1 MALSYAIWSGA
12 FGVSSG
18 SEEESFKADL
28 KFLIALPRPVAMPGR
43 RLPPNRRRTIANTNM
58 SSQGPIPNILSPL
71 DFDSEILL
79 AHAFKCDRLQLRMAI
94 ADYRNFV
101 KRRQTGEPVA
111 YITGVKEFFGYEFEV
126 NPSVLIPRPDTEKL
140 VEVALEKLPKE
151 KELRVIDVC
160 TGSGCVAISLA
171 LERPLIKVIA
181 TELSEKAAEVARR
194 NIKKHG
200 LEDRVEVRV
209 GHLLDPVEGHFDLI
223 VSNPPYIKPADMA
236 GLMRDVRDFEPHL
249 ALQGLGE
256 NGLELHEEILKK
268 APLLL
273 TKGAFVLLEIGYDQ
287 AHFFKDRAKIIQDD
301 AGNDRIVEICCG

>member
-1 MALSYAIWSGA
+1 
-12 FGVSSG
+12 
-18 SEEESFKADL
+18 
-28 KFLIALPRPVAMPGR
+28 
-43 RLPPNRRRTIANTNM
+43 M

-101 KRRQTGEPVA
+101 KRRQASEPVA

-140 VEVALEKLPKE
+140 VEIALEKLPKD
-151 KELRVIDVC
+151 KELHVIDVC

-171 LERPLIKVIA
+171 LERPLIRVIA
-181 TELSEKAAEVARR
+181 TELSEKAADVARR

-200 LEDRVEVRV
+200 VEDRVEVRV
-209 GHLLDPVEGHFDLI
+209 GHLLDPVISKVACPWDLI
-223 VSNPPYIKPADMA
+223 VSNPPYVKPADMLD
-236 GLMRDVRDFEPHL
+236 LMRDVRDFEPHL
-249 ALQGLGE
+249 ALKGLGE
-256 NGLELHEEILKK
+256 NGLGLHEEILEK

-273 TKGAFVLLEIGYDQ
+273 RKGAFVLLEIGYDQ
-287 AHFFKDRAKIIQDD
+287 APFFKDRAKIIQDD

>member
-1 MALSYAIWSGA
+1 M
-12 FGVSSG
+12 
-18 SEEESFKADL
+18 
-28 KFLIALPRPVAMPGR
+28 
-43 RLPPNRRRTIANTNM
+43 
-58 SSQGPIPNILSPL
+58 SPL

-79 AHAFKCDRLQLRMAI
+79 AHAFKCDRLSLRMAI

-101 KRRQTGEPVA
+101 KRRQAGEPVA

-140 VEVALEKLPKE
+140 VEIALEKLPKNQ
-151 KELRVIDVC
+151 ELRVIDVC
-160 TGSGCVAISLA
+160 TGSGCIAISLA

-181 TELSEKAAEVARR
+181 TELSENAAEVARR

-209 GHLLDPVEGHFDLI
+209 GHLLDPVAGEQADLI
-223 VSNPPYIKPADMA
+223 ISNPPYIKPADMP
-236 GLMRDVRDFEPHL
+236 GLMLDVRDFEPHL

-256 NGLELHEEILKK
+256 NGLGLHEEILEK

-273 TKGAFVLLEIGYDQ
+273 KKGAFVLLEIGYDQ
-287 AHFFKDRAKIIQDD
+287 APFFKDRAKVIQDD